1 MRGQSSNAFQ
11 KVVTTSRLL
20 GFFVPAFNTKV
31 SWNFLRVIIGIKAQY
46 LHEIMG
52 RECLAHRRCSIN
64 ATHSQEVAVN
74 MEGMFATLL
83 PTLVA
88 DKGQFSGTGCVQ
100 CAQIHLPFLIPCVA
114 CKEGGI

>member
-20 GFFVPAFNTKV
+20 GFFVPVFNIKV
-31 SWNFLRVIIGIKAQY
+31 SWNFLGVIIGIKAQY

-52 RECLAHRRCSIN
+52 GECLAHNRCSIN

-88 DKGQFSGTGCVQ
+88 DKGPILRNRVCPVCPNSPS
-100 CAQIHLPFLIPCVA
+100 LPHFLC
-114 CKEGGI
+114 GL